1 MKYTKEYTINGFEIG
16 PDYLLKNPLIAAD
29 FQNTMACEFD
39 DLGLAA
45 FHLQEEGKSW
55 VLTDIRIDYL
65 SPMPRW
71 RSRLTVDAW
80 TRKIH
85 GFRIYRDFAGYD
97 TGENLIAQG
106 TSSWI
111 VIDEATRRPQKPGGI
126 AEKIGITEEAVFP
139 GFRFG
144 KLDPV
149 ESGEYTEWSFPVT
162 SFDIDFNNHMSNIR
176 YITAALE
183 AIPYEY
189 RCSHALRSLTVK
201 YSAEALLGNEI
212 RVECLRNGGRAFCR
226 LLRKGDETL
235 LCTAAF
241 SFG

>member
-1 MKYTKEYTINGFEIG
+1 MKYRKEYTVNGFEIG
-16 PDYLLKNPLIAAD
+16 PDYLLKKPLIAAY

-55 VLTDIRIDYL
+55 VLTDIRIDYH

-71 RSRLTVDAW
+71 RSRITVDVW

-97 TGENLIAQG
+97 AEGNLISEG

-111 VIDEATRRPQKPGGI
+111 VIDEAARRPRKPGAI

-144 KLDPV
+144 KLDPAA
-149 ESGEYTEWSFPVT
+149 SGERTEWGFTVT
-162 SFDIDFNNHMSNIR
+162 SFDIDFNNHMSNLR

-183 AIPYEY
+183 AIPYAY
-189 RCSHALRSLTVK
+189 RVSHELRSFTVK
-201 YSAEALLGNEI
+201 YSAEALLGDEI
-212 RVECLRNGGRAFCR
+212 RVESLRDGERAFSR
-226 LLRKGDETL
+226 LFRRNDEAL
-235 LCTAAF
+235 LCTADF
-241 SFG
+241 RFG

>member
-1 MKYTKEYTINGFEIG
+1 MKYTKSYTVNGFEIG
-16 PDYLLKNPLIAAD
+16 PDYLLKRPLIAAY

-65 SPMPRW
+65 SRMPRW
-71 RSRLTVDAW
+71 RSRISVDAW

-85 GFRIYRDFAGYD
+85 GFRVYRDFTGYD
-97 TGENLIAQG
+97 SEGRLIAQG

-111 VIDEATRRPQKPGGI
+111 VIDEATRRPQKPGII
-126 AEKIGITEEAVFP
+126 AEKIGITEAEVFP

-149 ESGEYTEWSFPVT
+149 DSGECREWSFTVT
-162 SFDIDFNNHMSNIR
+162 SFDIDFNNHMSNLR

-189 RCSHALRSLTVK
+189 RLTHELRSITVK
-201 YSAEALLGNEI
+201 YSAEALLGDKI
-212 RVECLRNGGRAFCR
+212 HVECFRDGEYFFCR
-226 LLRKGDETL
+226 LIRSGDDTL
-235 LCTAAF
+235 LCTEVF
-241 SFG
+241 RFG